1 MKSLDTL
8 NERYPTAARILTGPV
23 TTAARYLLAILFIF
37 SGVAKAINPFGLSIK
52 VGEYFAAFGLGFL
65 DTLSAPVAILL
76 PAVEMLIGFMLL
88 CGISRR
94 LAAWLVFLAMSFFT
108 LLTLWLAVAN
118 PVNDCGCFGDLVH
131 LSNWG
136 TFFKNLIFWPLA
148 ALLWWNR
155 NRQRAFNPSVGQTVS
170 TYVITVAVSLGIPLA
185 CYNTLPPVDPTP
197 FKIGVN
203 IPHAM
208 TVHQNETQTTLI
220 YKDKQD
226 GSLHEFS
233 LEDTTWY
240 DSSRWEYV
248 DTRTVGQSTAPDIQ
262 SVPMFDGSIDRSDEI
277 LGRKGYTLLYV
288 VNTYDPRYLPAMGE
302 LAAYIHH
309 HSGRVVAL
317 SASELPP
324 HELTELGIEPLSGD
338 YTVLHTMIQ
347 HHTGGAL
354 LLHDGTIIGK
364 WSMNRLPQWTDAAH
378 DPLNNVLSENR
389 LTTERQLGILF
400 LLLVGV
406 IAVWTIRANT
416 ATKQ

>member
-1 MKSLDTL
+1 MKSLATL

-23 TTAARYLLAILFIF
+23 TTTARYLLAILFLF

-65 DTLSAPVAILL
+65 DPLSAPAAILL
-76 PAVEMLIGFMLL
+76 PATEMLIGFMLL
-88 CGISRR
+88 CGVSRR

-108 LLTLWLAVAN
+108 LLTLWLAMAN

-148 ALLWWNR
+148 SLLWWNR
-155 NRQRAFNPSVGQTVS
+155 NRQHALNPTVGKTVA
-170 TYVITVAVSLGIPLA
+170 TYVVTAAVSLGIPLV
-185 CYNTLPPVDPTP
+185 CYNTLPPIDPTP
-197 FKIGVN
+197 FQIGVN

-208 TVHQNETQTTLI
+208 TVHRNDTQTTLI
-220 YKDKQD
+220 YKDKHD
-226 GSLHEFS
+226 GSLHEFT

-288 VNTYDPRYLPAMGE
+288 VNHYDPQY
-302 LAAYIHH
+302 LAAMETLASYIHH

-317 SASELPP
+317 SAGELPIR
-324 HELTELGIEPLSGD
+324 ELTEIGIEPLSGD

-364 WSMNRLPQWTDAAH
+364 WSMNRLPQWNDTAH

-389 LTTERQLGILF
+389 RTEEWQLGILF
-400 LLLVGV
+400 LLLVGM
-406 IAVWTIRANT
+406 IAVRTIRGNT
-416 ATKQ
+416 ATQQ

>member
-52 VGEYFAAFGLGFL
+52 VGEYFAAFGLDFL

-88 CGISRR
+88 CGILRR

-148 ALLWWNR
+148 ALFWWNR
-155 NRQRAFNPSVGQTVS
+155 NRQRAFNPSVGQTVA

-226 GSLHEFS
+226 GSLREFS

-262 SVPMFDGSIDRSDEI
+262 SVPMFEGSIDRSDEI

-317 SASELPP
+317 SASELPT
-324 HELTELGIEPLSGD
+324 HELTEIGIEPLSGD
-338 YTVLHTMIQ
+338 YTAPHGGRPAAPRR
-347 HHTGGAL
+347 HHHREMVHEPPAPMERRGPRPAEQCPHGESSGPGKTLGLALSAGCGGRGGSLPAPEQNP
-354 LLHDGTIIGK
+354 IIRF
-364 WSMNRLPQWTDAAH
+364 S
-378 DPLNNVLSENR
+378 S
-389 LTTERQLGILF
+389 
-400 LLLVGV
+400 
-406 IAVWTIRANT
+406 
-416 ATKQ
+416 